1 MVRAFIALDLSDEIK
16 RQLASAQQTL
26 RGCRSRFTFVE
37 PKNIHITAKFLGEVE
52 ECDLPEVVD
61 ALKTII
67 SVPFQVTARK
77 VTVNNP
83 RRPHTVW
90 CTIEDAGESE
100 KVFQQIEDVLEPL
113 GFPRETRP
121 FTPHAT
127 IARVKSSDQSL
138 FSALRTLDKISYGSC
153 SINGIT
159 LKKSTLLPSG
169 PAYEDLLVMK
179 W

>member
-1 MVRAFIALDLSDEIK
+1 MVRAFIALELSDEIK
-16 RQLASAQQTL
+16 KQLASAQQTL
-26 RGCRSRFTFVE
+26 RGCGAHFTFVE
-37 PKNIHITAKFLGEVE
+37 PMNIHVTAKFLGEVE
-52 ECDLPEVVD
+52 ERELPEIAA
-61 ALKTII
+61 ALQTIVAI
-67 SVPFQVTARK
+67 PFQVTAGK

-90 CTIEDAGESE
+90 CTIKDSGECE
-100 KVFQQIEDVLEPL
+100 KIFQRIEDVLEPL

-138 FSALRTLDKISYGSC
+138 FATLSTLDKTSYGTC
-153 SINGIT
+153 SIHGIT

-169 PAYEDLLVMK
+169 PVYENLLVLE

>member
-1 MVRAFIALDLSDEIK
+1 MVRAFIALELSDEIK
-16 RQLASAQQTL
+16 KQLASAQQTL
-26 RGCRSRFTFVE
+26 RECGARFTFVE
-37 PKNIHITAKFLGEVE
+37 PMNIHVTAKFLGEVKE
-52 ECDLPEVVD
+52 RELPEIAA
-61 ALKTII
+61 ALQTIVAI
-67 SVPFQVTARK
+67 PYQITAGK

-90 CTIEDAGESE
+90 CTIKDSGESE
-100 KVFQQIEDVLEPL
+100 KIFQRIEDVLEPL

-138 FSALRTLDKISYGSC
+138 FATLSTLDKTSYGSC
-153 SINGIT
+153 SIHGIT

-169 PAYEDLLVMK
+169 PVYENLLVLE
-179 W
+179 